1 MSEDIGKLLT
11 RAELEEITGFVQPKK
26 QCECLREN
34 GIFFIER
41 KDGRPSTTWAHVEH
55 PFLPAISFRTCLK
68 INLTTGLFNV
78 TSTQEP
84 SRLLDATTGS

>member
-1 MSEDIGKLLT
+1 MSEDSGKLLT

-41 KDGRPSTTWAHVEH
+41 KDGMPSTTWAHVEH
-55 PFLPAISFRTCLK
+55 SLSSRNIIQNVPEDQPNYGAI
-68 INLTTGLFNV
+68 
-78 TSTQEP
+78 
-84 SRLLDATTGS
+84 

>member
-1 MSEDIGKLLT
+1 MSEDSGKLLT
-11 RAELEEITGFVQPKK
+11 HAELEEITGFVQPKK

-55 PFLPAISFRTCLK
+55 PLSSRNIIQSVPEDQPNYGAI
-68 INLTTGLFNV
+68 
-78 TSTQEP
+78 
-84 SRLLDATTGS
+84 